1 MSFKTNNMPGLSLA
15 AALILTLAGCSLA
28 PQHERPQPPLAA
40 NWSASAEMAGASEA
54 ATLGWSSFIQDVQLR
69 QLVGLA
75 LDNNRSLR
83 QALLDIE
90 AARAQYRIT
99 RSSRLPNINAQGQG
113 SRQRLP
119 ADLSETG
126 SSNIQSSYQVGLGL
140 TAFELDLFGRVA
152 NLSESALQEFLATE
166 EAVRGV
172 RIGLVAEVSRVYLS
186 LRAGQQALDISRQT
200 LANREE
206 SLALATLRRDTG
218 SASEL
223 EYQEVQS
230 LLESARVE
238 VERSTRTLALARNAL
253 ELLVAAPL
261 PKELE
266 QRAGDD
272 NALFREVTA
281 GLPSQLLELRP
292 DILAAEYRLMARH
305 ADIGAARAAFFPSI
319 SLTGLY
325 GSASSELSGLFESGS
340 RTWQFVPQINLPIF
354 TAGRNRANLNLA
366 QVRRDQAVAEYELAV
381 QTAFSEVSDAL
392 VGRETLVRQEQ
403 AQAALDASN
412 TRAVVLS
419 EMRYEGGIDSY
430 AQYLD
435 IQRRS
440 FADRLALVE
449 ARRERELA
457 TVSLYAALGGGWLE

>member
-1 MSFKTNNMPGLSLA
+1 MALQTNNVSKLPLLV
-15 AALILTLAGCSLA
+15 LILALGGCSLA
-28 PQHERPQPPLAA
+28 PQHERPEPPLVAT
-40 NWSASAEMAGASEA
+40 WSGSAVAGTSDA
-54 ATLGWSSFIQDVQLR
+54 ATLGWSSFIQDEQLR

-99 RSSRLPNINAQGQG
+99 RSSRLPSINAQGQG

-119 ADLSETG
+119 ADLSATG
-126 SSNIQSSYQVGLGL
+126 SSGVQGSYQVGLGL

-152 NLSESALQEFLATE
+152 NLSESALQEFLASE
-166 EAVRGV
+166 EAARGV
-172 RIGLVAEVSRVYLS
+172 RLGLVAEASRAYLS

-200 LANREE
+200 LASREE
-206 SLALATLRRDTG
+206 SLALISLRRDTG

-230 LLESARVE
+230 LLESARAE
-238 VERSTRTLALARNAL
+238 VQRSTRTLALARNAL

-261 PKELE
+261 PAELE
-266 QRAGDD
+266 RRTGDD
-272 NALFREVTA
+272 SPLFQEVMA
-281 GLPSQLLELRP
+281 GLPSQLLEQRP
-292 DILAAEYRLMARH
+292 DILAAEYRLVARQ

-392 VGRETLVRQEQ
+392 IGRETLVRQEQ

-412 TRAVVLS
+412 ARAVQLS

-430 AQYLD
+430 EQYLD

-457 TVSLYAALGGGWLE
+457 MVSLYAALGGGWRE

>member
-1 MSFKTNNMPGLSLA
+1 MSFKTTKAPTLSVML
-15 AALILTLAGCSLA
+15 LLLVLSGCSLA
-28 PQHERPQPPLAA
+28 PQHERPAPPLAA
-40 NWSASAEMAGASEA
+40 NWSSPAEASEA
-54 ATLGWSSFIQDVQLR
+54 ATLGWSSFIQDEQLR

-99 RSSRLPNINAQGQG
+99 RSSRLPSINAQGQG
-113 SRQRLP
+113 NRQRLP

-126 SSNIQSSYQVGLGL
+126 SSGVQSSYQVGLGL

-172 RIGLVAEVSRVYLS
+172 RIGLVAEVSRVYLN

-206 SLALATLRRDTG
+206 SLALTTLRRDTG

-223 EYQEVQS
+223 EYQEIQS

-238 VERSTRTLALARNAL
+238 VERSTRTLGLARNAL

-261 PKELE
+261 PGELE

-272 NALFREVTA
+272 SVLFREVAA
-281 GLPSQLLELRP
+281 GLPSQLLEQRP
-292 DILAAEYRLMARH
+292 DILAAEYRLAARH

-354 TAGRNRANLNLA
+354 NAGRNRANLNLA
-366 QVRRDQAVAEYELAV
+366 EVRREQAVAEYELAV

-392 VGRETLVRQEQ
+392 IERETLVRQEQ

-412 TRAVVLS
+412 TRAVELS

-457 TVSLYAALGGGWLE
+457 MVSLYTALGGGWLE

>member
-1 MSFKTNNMPGLSLA
+1 MTFITNNIPKLSLA
-15 AALILTLAGCSLA
+15 ALSLALIGCSLA
-28 PQHERPQPPLAA
+28 PEHERPEPLLMA
-40 NWSASAEMAGASEA
+40 NWSAPAEEVA
-54 ATLGWSSFIQDVQLR
+54 ANQAAMLGWSSFIQDEQLK

-83 QALLDIE
+83 QTLLDIE
-90 AARAQYRIT
+90 AARAQYQIT
-99 RSSRLPNINAQGQG
+99 GSSRLPSISAQGQG

-119 ADLSETG
+119 ADLSTTG
-126 SSNIQSSYQVGLGL
+126 SSTVQSSYQVGLGL

-152 NLSESALQEFLATE
+152 SLSESALQEFLATE
-166 EAVRGV
+166 EAARGA
-172 RIGLVAEVSRVYLS
+172 RIGLVAEVSRVYLN

-206 SLALATLRRDTG
+206 SLDLVRLRRDTG
-218 SASEL
+218 SASDL
-223 EYQEVQS
+223 EYQEAQS

-238 VERSTRTLALARNAL
+238 VERSTRSLALARNAL

-261 PKELE
+261 P
-266 QRAGDD
+266 AGLAQHAADGST
-272 NALFREVTA
+272 LFQEIVA
-281 GLPSQLLELRP
+281 GLPSQLLEQRP
-292 DILAAEYRLMARH
+292 DILAAEYRLMARN

-366 QVRRDQAVAEYELAV
+366 QIRRDQAVAEYELAV

-392 VGRETLVRQEQ
+392 IGRETLVRQEQ
-403 AQAALDASN
+403 AQAALAASN
-412 TRAVVLS
+412 ARSVELS

-440 FADRLALVE
+440 FADQLALVE
-449 ARRERELA
+449 ARRELELA
-457 TVSLYAALGGGWLE
+457 TVSLYAALGGGSFR